1 MCEVKER
8 VESKTTPRCLK
19 FGEEVIGPK
28 GVLKSRVGGSLFW
41 KSIILVLLLK
51 VALFFNPQSC
61 TKSVMSETAFFNCGR
76 FLLIVFNENCAII
89 RKGLT

>member
-28 GVLKSRVGGSLFW
+28 GVLKVRVGGSLFW
-41 KSIILVLLLK
+41 KSIILVLLLN
-51 VALFFNPQSC
+51 VALFFNPQVC
-61 TKSVMSETAFFNCGR
+61 TRSVVSETAFFNCIR
-76 FLLIVFNENCAII
+76 FFRSYSMNIVQSSA
-89 RKGLT
+89 KA